1 MYIHRIY
8 VREFSVFTYTQ
19 EFYKCHALPL
29 SIDDTPL
36 FLISRRPDRRSGETN
51 RKAYFSKIFNG
62 CPLHL
67 NCASSWTHPI
77 SKCVPPPPSSSPLLQ
92 YILSFCSQPLSLIY
106 SSKPYA
112 MCMRPSCHIVAS
124 RLVIKLLFLYS
135 FIPVLMKHRESP
147 IA

>member
-1 MYIHRIY
+1 MYGNLVCLLTPRSFINVMPCLYLLMIR
-8 VREFSVFTYTQ
+8 
-19 EFYKCHALPL
+19 L
-29 SIDDTPL
+29 SFLSLGDRTEDQGRPTERPTSPRSSTAVLSTSTVPVPGHTPSPNVL
-36 FLISRRPDRRSGETN
+36 L
-51 RKAYFSKIFNG
+51 
-62 CPLHL
+62 
-67 NCASSWTHPI
+67 
-77 SKCVPPPPSSSPLLQ
+77 PPPSSSPLLQ